1 MIKNKKTGLIC
12 ISIYDK
18 IMIYGNS
25 IMEVFLMHVI
35 DWFILVISLFLIVI
49 VMMQNSKDDI
59 NDAFSGSKTDL
70 FKNQKTRGIDLVLER
85 ATLVLAVAF
94 FVLIIVAA
102 CIYM

>member
-1 MIKNKKTGLIC
+1 
-12 ISIYDK
+12 
-18 IMIYGNS
+18 
-25 IMEVFLMHVI
+25 MHVI

-70 FKNQKTRGIDLVLER
+70 FKNQKTRGIDLILER

-94 FVLIIVAA
+94 FVLIIIAA

>member
-1 MIKNKKTGLIC
+1 
-12 ISIYDK
+12 
-18 IMIYGNS
+18 
-25 IMEVFLMHVI
+25 MHVI

-70 FKNQKTRGIDLVLER
+70 FKNQKIRGIDLVLER

-94 FVLIIVAA
+94 FVLIIIAA

>member
-1 MIKNKKTGLIC
+1 
-12 ISIYDK
+12 
-18 IMIYGNS
+18 
-25 IMEVFLMHVI
+25 MHVI

-85 ATLVLAVAF
+85 STLVLAVAF
-94 FVLIIVAA
+94 FVLIIIAA

>member
-1 MIKNKKTGLIC
+1 MN
-12 ISIYDK
+12 
-18 IMIYGNS
+18 
-25 IMEVFLMHVI
+25 VI

-94 FVLIIVAA
+94 FVLIIIAA

>member
-1 MIKNKKTGLIC
+1 
-12 ISIYDK
+12 
-18 IMIYGNS
+18 
-25 IMEVFLMHVI
+25 MHII
-35 DWFILVISLFLIVI
+35 DWFILVISLFLIII

-94 FVLIIVAA
+94 FVLIIIAA

>member
-1 MIKNKKTGLIC
+1 
-12 ISIYDK
+12 
-18 IMIYGNS
+18 
-25 IMEVFLMHVI
+25 MHVI
-35 DWFILVISLFLIVI
+35 DWFILVISLFLIAI

-94 FVLIIVAA
+94 FVLIIIAA